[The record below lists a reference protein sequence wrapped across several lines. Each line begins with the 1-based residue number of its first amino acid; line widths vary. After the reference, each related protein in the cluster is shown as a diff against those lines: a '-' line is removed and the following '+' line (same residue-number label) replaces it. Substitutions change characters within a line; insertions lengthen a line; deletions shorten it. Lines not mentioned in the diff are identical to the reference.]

1 MSGVGAKTIV
11 TTSNSFEH
19 VHMCILIKMCI
30 FSVSNCTQLY
40 IKPLGDDYSNLH
52 KEMAVYNPCHF
63 YTYVSVLPSIYI
75 DTMSTIE
82 LSV

>member
-1 MSGVGAKTIV
+1 MGAKTIV

-19 VHMCILIKMCI
+19 VHTL
-30 FSVSNCTQLY
+30 SVSNCTQLY
-40 IKPLGDDYSNLH
+40 IKPLGDDYSNVH

-63 YTYVSVLPSIYI
+63 YTYASVLPSRYI
-75 DTMSTIE
+75 DIMSVIE